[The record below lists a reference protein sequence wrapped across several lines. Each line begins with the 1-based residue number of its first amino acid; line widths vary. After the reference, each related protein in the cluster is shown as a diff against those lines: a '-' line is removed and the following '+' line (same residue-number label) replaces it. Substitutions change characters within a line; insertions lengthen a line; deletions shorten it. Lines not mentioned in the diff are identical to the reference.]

1 MISPSLTVDQ
11 LMNMLSPHCIPDP
24 VNMINIEIGFNE
36 SVYLTELQV
45 TGDPFS
51 FSVLPYT
58 DEPAAVYTN
67 SFGFS
72 VSQ

>member
-11 LMNMLSPHCIPDP
+11 LMNTSSLYCISDP
-24 VNMINIEIGFNE
+24 VDIMNIEIGFNE

-51 FSVLPYT
+51 FIVLPYT
-58 DEPAAVYTN
+58 NETSYR
-67 SFGFS
+67 SFFGYN